1 MTEQLRHF
9 DAADQLDSEGK
20 IVAYLD
26 ACAEDDDPQLMVAAL
41 GQMARARNMMEL
53 ARQTGITRAGLYK
66 ALSGEG
72 NPSFATVVK
81 VADSLG
87 LQLSFKAKPE

>member
-9 DAADQLDSEGK
+9 DVADQLDSEER
-20 IVAYLD
+20 IAAYLD
-26 ACAEDDDPQLMVAAL
+26 ACAEDNDPQLMVVAL
-41 GQMARARNMMEL
+41 GQVARARNMMEL
-53 ARQTGITRAGLYK
+53 ARRTGMTRAGLYK

-87 LQLSFKAKPE
+87 LQLSFKAKPV